1 VTVATYFRTEE
12 SDGEVM
18 RHPTELAKPVPAHA
32 QTKAAKHARRSVRE
46 AAASRRTQITRAD
59 VEAAYVHPAPEVEA
73 EECLNGNR
81 MLTAVGAKALA
92 ALASNNGHRVKATY
106 NRGTTLPKWH
116 VNSPDNKANPGP
128 PVNASQYHG
137 EVVDCET
144 VYVLL
149 ESPRGFARR
158 DNQAYVNGTH
168 IRGVWLNGKLDRIE
182 VDGVE
187 TTLRAARE
195 VLS

>member
-1 VTVATYFRTEE
+1 MATYFRTEE
-12 SDGEVM
+12 TDGEVM

-32 QTKAAKHARRSVRE
+32 QTKAAKHARRSVR
-46 AAASRRTQITRAD
+46 AAAESRRSQVTRED

-73 EECLNGNR
+73 QPAVVLHASGANSLVR
-81 MLTAVGAKALA
+81 LATA
-92 ALASNNGHRVKATY
+92 NGHRVKATY

-116 VNSPDNKANPGP
+116 VNAPTNKTNPGP
-128 PVNASQYHG
+128 PVDASQYHG

-144 VYVLL
+144 VYVITEHLA
-149 ESPRGFARR
+149 PPTYRYKVRG
-158 DNQAYVNGTH
+158 QW
-168 IRGVWLNGKLDRIE
+168 INGKLDRIE

-187 TTLRAARE
+187 TTLKAARE